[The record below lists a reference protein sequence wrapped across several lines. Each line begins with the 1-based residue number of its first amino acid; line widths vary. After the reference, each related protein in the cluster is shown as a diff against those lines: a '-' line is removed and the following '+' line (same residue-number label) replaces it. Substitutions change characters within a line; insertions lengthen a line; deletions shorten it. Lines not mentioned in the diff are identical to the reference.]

1 MRSARASWKRRF
13 SSVAKR
19 EKLEELVSN
28 LANCICCRYS
38 AHRRELIDFPE
49 RARSLSPSKSN
60 AGTPHSIN
68 TPMQQPGLSPRGASR
83 PSSATLQPFR
93 DDSPLAANMSTAL
106 DRQDDAQDREIK
118 PPPTKPS
125 RTPDDS
131 PAAAMAPTRSNTL
144 SWQQRPSSRGSIA
157 GGRPLS
163 AVASEKDTPRS
174 PRASV
179 EPLPANDPA
188 VSRKEIVQS
197 LGAKDPSFF
206 KQAEGRG
213 YGSAAYRRNQPDVF
227 SGNSSAEALKLP
239 GITKET
245 LGEPEKRYPSPT
257 GVPSSS
263 PSMQHSASP
272 TSTHKLSTSASLSS
286 AGGMRSPLPLT
297 GSQRLEP
304 PSSNPKVSQNDGSV
318 SNGRALAMSPS
329 QGRMSPDRLERPASP
344 TKGLGGFVQS
354 AMLKRSDSVNKRWSA
369 QGGPGLSR
377 GNSISS
383 NRGGYD
389 GSLASAGGLG
399 LPRDFRGIQSREAS
413 PVSSSRPGSSNS
425 NITITQNS
433 EGTFLEDKR
442 RRYIAIAKYQ
452 RTLSPYVLTTYCEQ
466 EC

>member
-1 MRSARASWKRRF
+1 MRSARASWKKRL
-13 SSVAKR
+13 SKVAKR

-28 LANCICCRYS
+28 LANCICWRYS
-38 AHRRELIDFPE
+38 AHRCELIDFPE

-68 TPMQQPGLSPRGASR
+68 TPMQQPGLSPRDASQ
-83 PSSATLQPFR
+83 PSSATLQTFR

-118 PPPTKPS
+118 PPAKPS
-125 RTPDDS
+125 RTLDDS

-163 AVASEKDTPRS
+163 AVALEKNIPRAS
-174 PRASV
+174 RASV

-213 YGSAAYRRNQPDVF
+213 YGSAAYRRNQSDV
-227 SGNSSAEALKLP
+227 SPGTSSAEALKLP
-239 GITKET
+239 GMAKET
-245 LGEPEKRYPSPT
+245 LGEPEKRSSSPT
-257 GVPSSS
+257 GMRSSS
-263 PSMQHSASP
+263 PSMQYSASP
-272 TSTHKLSTSASLSS
+272 TSTHKFSTSASLSS
-286 AGGMRSPLPLT
+286 AGGMHSPLPLT

-304 PSSNPKVSQNDGSV
+304 PSSNATVSQTDSSV
-318 SNGRALAMSPS
+318 SNGRALALSLS
-329 QGRMSPDRLERPASP
+329 QGRMSPERMERPASP

-383 NRGGYD
+383 NRSGYD

-399 LPRDFRGIQSREAS
+399 LPRDFRGIQSRETS

-425 NITITQNS
+425 NITVTPNP
-433 EGTFLEDKR
+433 EGTYLEDKR
-442 RRYIAIAKYQ
+442 WRCIAITQYQ
-452 RTLSPYVLTTYCEQ
+452 RTLSLHSYDIYCEQ

>member
-1 MRSARASWKRRF
+1 M
-13 SSVAKR
+13 
-19 EKLEELVSN
+19 
-28 LANCICCRYS
+28 
-38 AHRRELIDFPE
+38 
-49 RARSLSPSKSN
+49 SPSKST

-68 TPMQQPGLSPRGASR
+68 TPMQQPGLSPRDASH
-83 PSSATLQPFR
+83 PSSATLQPFH
-93 DDSPLAANMSTAL
+93 DGSPPAANISTAL
-106 DRQDDAQDREIK
+106 DHQDDAQDRKIK
-118 PPPTKPS
+118 PPPLKPS
-125 RTPDDS
+125 RTLDES
-131 PAAAMAPTRSNTL
+131 PAAVVAPTRSNTL
-144 SWQQRPSSRGSIA
+144 SWQQRPSSRGSVA

-163 AVASEKDTPRS
+163 AVASDIPRT
-174 PRASV
+174 PRASIEV
-179 EPLPANDPA
+179 LPANDPA
-188 VSRKEIVQS
+188 ISRKEIVQS

-213 YGSAAYRRNQPDVF
+213 YGSAAYRKNQPDVF
-227 SGNSSAEALKLP
+227 PGTSSAEALKLP
-239 GITKET
+239 GMTKEK
-245 LGEPEKRYPSPT
+245 LGELEKRSASPT
-257 GVPSSS
+257 GVRSSS

-272 TSTHKLSTSASLSS
+272 TSTHKFSTSASLSS
-286 AGGMRSPLPLT
+286 AGGMPSPLPLT

-304 PSSNPKVSQNDGSV
+304 PSSNPKVSQNDSSV
-318 SNGRALAMSPS
+318 SHGRALAMSPS
-329 QGRMSPDRLERPASP
+329 QGRMSPERMERPASP

-383 NRGGYD
+383 NRSGYD

-399 LPRDFRGIQSREAS
+399 LPRDFRGIQSRETS

-433 EGTFLEDKR
+433 GGTSLEDKR

-452 RTLSPYVLTTYCEQ
+452 RTLSLYVLTTYCEQ